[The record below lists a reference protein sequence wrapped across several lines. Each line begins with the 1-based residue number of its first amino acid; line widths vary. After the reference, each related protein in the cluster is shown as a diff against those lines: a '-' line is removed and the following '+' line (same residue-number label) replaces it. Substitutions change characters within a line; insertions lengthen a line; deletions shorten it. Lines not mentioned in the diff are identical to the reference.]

1 MKRTQTRSLRLL
13 ALLLGLLLC
22 FAGCIQINTPDVPA
36 PKTAPP
42 TERIDLWTAPPK
54 TNTPLPSDSP
64 AAEVTSKPTETPAP
78 TDSPA
83 PTPTE
88 APVAEDGVYDGKEDV
103 ALYLHLYGH
112 LPSNYITK
120 KTAQS
125 LGWPGGY
132 LEPYAPGKC
141 IGGDRFGNYEK
152 LLPSAKGRIYYE
164 CDVGTLGKRSRGE
177 KRIIYSS
184 DGLIY
189 YTDDHYNSF
198 TLLYGG
204 N

>member
-64 AAEVTSKPTETPAP
+64 AAEVTSEPTETPAP

-132 LEPYAPGKC
+132 LEPYAPGKT
-141 IGGDRFGNYEK
+141 IGGDRFGNREK
-152 LLPSAKGRIYYE
+152 KLPDDKGRKYYE
-164 CDVGTLGKRSRGE
+164 CDIDSLGAKKRGA
-177 KRIIYSS
+177 KRIIYSN

-189 YTDDHYNSF
+189 YTGNHYKSF
-198 TLLYGG
+198 AKMARSA
-204 N
+204 